1 MKLTRKH
8 KELGSRLWIYLA
20 ALVVSVICVF
30 PFYNAILTSLRT
42 GQDLFL
48 TNYLPTTFHWENYVN
63 ALVENG
69 VGLSLLNSF
78 IVATVTVGVC
88 LMVSITA
95 AFALARVRFRGRKYI
110 LFTILC
116 VSMFPQVA
124 VLSGMFE
131 LVRFMGLYDSLG
143 ALILSYTTFSLP
155 FTVWVLT
162 TFMRSLPVEL
172 EEAAIVDGAGLW
184 VIITKVFAPIMGPS
198 LVTTGLLAFIG
209 AWNEFMFALTF
220 IISTENRTVP
230 VAIGLLQGA
239 SQYELPWGNIMA
251 ASVVVTVPII
261 ALVLIFQ
268 KRIVSGLTA
277 GAVKG

>member
-1 MKLTRKH
+1 MKLTRKQRA
-8 KELGSRLWIYLA
+8 LANQLWIYLA
-20 ALVVSVICVF
+20 ALVVGVICVF
-30 PFYNAILTSLRT
+30 PFYNAVLTSLRT
-42 GQDLFL
+42 GQELFL
-48 TNYLPTTFHWENYVN
+48 ANYLPTSFHWENYVN
-63 ALVENG
+63 ALGENG
-69 VGLSLLNSF
+69 VGRSLLNSF
-78 IVATVTVGVC
+78 AVATVTVGMC

-95 AFALARVRFRGRKYI
+95 AFALARVRFRGRKYV

-162 TFMRSLPVEL
+162 TFMRALPVEL

-184 VIITKVFAPIMGPS
+184 VIITRVFAPIMGPS

-220 IISTENRTVP
+220 IISNENRTVP
-230 VAIGLLQGA
+230 VAIGMLQGT
-239 SQYELPWGNIMA
+239 SQYELPWGHIMA

>member
-1 MKLTRKH
+1 MKLTRQQR
-8 KELGSRLWIYLA
+8 ELGKKFWIYLA

-42 GQDLFL
+42 GQELFL

-63 ALVENG
+63 ALGENG
-69 VGLSLLNSF
+69 VGRSLLNSF
-78 IVATVTVGVC
+78 LVASITVGIC
-88 LMVSITA
+88 LFVSITA

-131 LVRFMGLYDSLG
+131 LVRFMGLYDSIG

-172 EEAAIVDGAGLW
+172 EEAAIVDGASLW

-220 IISTENRTVP
+220 IISNENRTVP
-230 VAIGLLQGA
+230 VAIGMLQGA
-239 SQYELPWGNIMA
+239 SQYELPWGHIMA

-261 ALVLIFQ
+261 VLVLIFQ

>member
-1 MKLTRKH
+1 MKLTRKQ
-8 KELGSRLWIYLA
+8 SRAVHLAWIYAAA
-20 ALVVSVICVF
+20 ALVTVVSVF
-30 PFYNAILTSLRT
+30 PFYNAIITSLQT

-48 TNYLPTTFHWENYVN
+48 PSYLPTSFYWENYLT
-63 ALVENG
+63 ALVNNG
-69 VGLSLLNSF
+69 VGRSLANSVL
-78 IVATVTVGVC
+78 VATVTVGGC
-88 LMVSITA
+88 LLVSITG
-95 AFALARVRFRGRKYI
+95 AFALARIRFRGKQAL

-131 LVRFMGLYDSLG
+131 LVRFLGLYDSLG
-143 ALILSYTTFSLP
+143 ALVVSYTTFSLP
-155 FTVWVLT
+155 FTIWVLT
-162 TFMRSLPVEL
+162 TFMKNIPVEL
-172 EEAAIVDGAGLW
+172 EEAAIVDGANLW
-184 VIITKVFAPIMGPS
+184 VIITKVFAPIMGPA

-220 IISTENRTVP
+220 VISAENRTVP

-239 SQYELPWGNIMA
+239 SQYELPWGSIMA
-251 ASVVVTVPII
+251 ASVTVTLPII
-261 ALVLIFQ
+261 AMVLIFQ